1 MYSLHDCLYPTNGP
15 TDTLCCWKKESPRA
29 KAKPIKEVR
38 VAKAGNLVTKQGFKT
53 REETA
58 RKLKSSG
65 VKRSHEEH
73 KSKRSRSPIQER
85 IDLALMYFCT
95 SHR

>member
-1 MYSLHDCLYPTNGP
+1 M
-15 TDTLCCWKKESPRA
+15 
-29 KAKPIKEVR
+29 PIKEVR
-38 VAKAGNLVTKQGFKT
+38 VAKAGNLLTKQGCKT

-85 IDLALMYFCT
+85 IDFDPRAEGDKSPFTKGDLKESKRKSQTLSFIAEAFIV
-95 SHR
+95 